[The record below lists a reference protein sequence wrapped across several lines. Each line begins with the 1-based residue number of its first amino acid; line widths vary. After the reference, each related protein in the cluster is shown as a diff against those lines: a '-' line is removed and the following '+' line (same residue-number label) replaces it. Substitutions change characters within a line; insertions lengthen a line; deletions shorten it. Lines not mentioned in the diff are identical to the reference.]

1 MEKLKYTI
9 EDSTIA
15 ELLGVQNFTNKESAI
30 LEIVKNAYDA
40 QAKNI
45 SISFDKDT
53 ITIIDDGIGMNK
65 KTIYDKWMHVGKSD
79 KKYTLQDEIDSDGRI
94 LAGSKGIGRFAL
106 ARLGEIAILSS
117 TQKGKQ
123 SIKWTTNWQESF
135 FEDFNDID
143 NFPQGTKIEIN
154 KLRDKWTEKSIKQ
167 LVDYLSLTYNDDR
180 MRITINPNFGK
191 DVKYIFT
198 TPQLGKN
205 FVTQINLAY
214 NASETKLLWSL
225 TSDEFSSLAQEYCK
239 NENIHSAQHEIL
251 LTQELLG
258 DKEIDIS
265 EQDLEQMLKDVGD
278 FSATLYFSLKS
289 CTKQDR
295 DKFLY
300 KHDILEDRYDCG
312 VILYRNAFSISSFEG
327 KKDWLCLNQ
336 RVRKSPAAATHR
348 TGAWRVRENQLSG
361 KVDIDKE
368 KNPYLQDIANR
379 QGLQENEYFKLF
391 VKIIISGVAEFERY
405 RQNLL
410 RDIDKKNS
418 LSFSSPTP
426 VIDQILAH
434 RKKSLTSLEIRTLAR
449 EIYAV
454 KEESKN
460 YQSEKE
466 NTEKKYQYDIRIL
479 NILATTGLKAASIA
493 HELKNDRNSIGVN
506 YNYIVE
512 ALKKYRLWETLCSQ
526 EYTKY
531 SYENVPYLLKMN
543 KKVSDKIL
551 IFVNTM
557 LDEIEK
563 QKFFKQNL
571 EIYSIL
577 SKIKENWIRDYASL
591 EIDLDIEENLHFE
604 TSEDIFTA
612 IFDNLILNTLQ
623 QNNHAN
629 QIKVIISIK
638 EHNNFLEVS
647 YTDSGIGLPEKYLDK
662 PERILEVHESSR
674 KDGHGLGMW
683 IINNTL
689 HMTGGEVTD
698 IDGHGG
704 FKFSFKIG
712 GKI

>member
-135 FEDFNDID
+135 FEDLNEIDI
-143 NFPQGTKIEIN
+143 FPQGTKIEIN

-205 FVTQINLAY
+205 FVTRINLAY

-239 NENIHSAQHEIL
+239 KENIRSAQHEIL

-258 DKEIDIS
+258 DKEIDIP
-265 EQDLEQMLKDVGD
+265 EQDLERMLKDVGD

-289 CTKQDR
+289 YTKQDC

-300 KHDILEDRYDCG
+300 KHNNLEDRYDCG
-312 VILYRNAFSISSFEG
+312 VVLYRNAFSISSFEG
-327 KKDWLCLNQ
+327 KKDWLYLNQ
-336 RVRKSPAAATHR
+336 RARRSPAAATHP

-368 KNPYLQDIANR
+368 KNPYLQDLANR

-391 VKIIISGVAEFERY
+391 VKIIISGIAEFERY
-405 RQNLL
+405 RQKIL
-410 RDIDKKNS
+410 RDIDKKNNL
-418 LSFSSPTP
+418 LSSSPTP

-449 EIYAV
+449 EIHAV

-506 YNYIVE
+506 YNYIVD
-512 ALKKYRLWETLCSQ
+512 ALKKYNLWETLCSQ

-531 SYENVPYLLKMN
+531 NYENVPYLLKMN

-591 EIDLDIEENLHFE
+591 EIDLDIEENLRFE

-629 QIKVIISIK
+629 RIKVIISIK

-662 PERILEVHESSR
+662 PWRILEVHESSR